1 MEDDAPRT
9 RRARRQAER
18 ARERDRAPLPAGG
31 AEGGGEPKKSRSGR
45 DLPAAIGVAA
55 VLIAVVGVSL
65 FLPFGTPAR
74 PWGFVALIA
83 AAVSGALWEFS
94 SAVRT
99 QNIQIARAP
108 LLVGGVGITIS
119 AYTAGVEALFVAFV
133 LTAGAAFI
141 WRLLD
146 GAGPQALRDASV
158 SILAAAYI
166 PFLAGFVALMLA
178 LEDGPWRVAI
188 FIALA
193 VANDTGGYV
202 AGVFFGK
209 HPMAPSISPKKSW
222 EGFAGSVV
230 LTTAVA
236 VPATYYLLDAALAAG
251 IVFALLATAAA
262 TAGDLVESLIKRD
275 LGVKDMSSILP
286 GHGGILDRVDSILV
300 AAPVIFTAMW
310 LTIGH

>member
-1 MEDDAPRT
+1 
-9 RRARRQAER
+9 ER
-18 ARERDRAPLPAGG
+18 ARERDRAPRPAAAG
-31 AEGGGEPKKSRSGR
+31 EPEPKKSRSGR

-83 AAVSGALWEFS
+83 VAVTGALWEFS
-94 SAVRT
+94 AAVRT
-99 QNIQIARAP
+99 QAIEIARAP
-108 LLVGGVGITIS
+108 LLVGGVGIAIA
-119 AYTAGVEALFVAFV
+119 AYTAGVEAFFVAFV

-146 GAGPQALRDASV
+146 GGGPQALRDASV
-158 SILAAAYI
+158 SILAAVYI

-178 LEDGPWRVAI
+178 LDNGPWRVAV

-193 VANDTGGYV
+193 VANDTGGYI
-202 AGVFFGK
+202 AGVLFGK
-209 HPMAPSISPKKSW
+209 HPMAPTVSPKKSW
-222 EGFAGSVV
+222 EGFAGSVL
-230 LTTAVA
+230 LTLAVA
-236 VPATYYLLDAALAAG
+236 LPATYYLLEGTLLMGALL
-251 IVFALLATAAA
+251 ALLATFAA
-262 TAGDLVESLIKRD
+262 TAGDLMESLLKRD
-275 LGVKDMSSILP
+275 LGVKDMSSLLP

-310 LTIGH
+310 LTAFH